1 MKGLR
6 YLIVSERIT
15 KKWTKTT
22 AEAFGDNAK
31 TRAGLKAEKIIYDY
45 LIGVYES
52 VKWNESDRKKQVAGI
67 DFEFKKDIWKNYYS
81 ADVKG
86 NLTDKHFLVYPEEIR
101 NKKNHRMIH
110 VDIDTGY
117 AVEYDRKSMLE
128 YLDTLK
134 SDKNYFRLNA
144 LDKLLKKK
152 VAYFRVFR
160 ARKTQPTL
168 ESVSLAL
175 NSYDLPE

>member
-1 MKGLR
+1 
-6 YLIVSERIT
+6 VSERIT

-22 AEAFGDNAK
+22 AEAFGDNVK
-31 TRAGLKAEKIIYDY
+31 TRAGYNGEKIIYDY
-45 LIGVYES
+45 LVGVYDK
-52 VKWNESDRKKQVAGI
+52 VIWNESDRRKQINGI
-67 DFEFKKDIWKNYYS
+67 DFEFKKDSWYNFYT
-81 ADVKG
+81 ADVKA
-86 NLTDKHFLVYPEEIR
+86 NLKEKIFFVYPEEIK

-110 VDIDTGY
+110 VDVDTGF

-134 SDKNYFRLNA
+134 SDTNYFRLNTS
-144 LDKLLKKK
+144 DKSLKRN

-175 NSYDLPE
+175 NNYDLPE